1 MNNSNKKINVVVIG
15 GGTGTYTV
23 LSGLK
28 KYDDLKLKVI
38 VNVTDSGGSTGKLR
52 DQFGI
57 LPVGDFR
64 QALVALAAEG
74 NGNNLLRE
82 LFLYRFEKGDGLKGH
97 NFGNLLLTALTDILG
112 SEQKAIR
119 AASKILRI
127 KGEVIM
133 VAEDDVDL
141 VAEYEDGS
149 VLVGE
154 AAIDEPNEKHNSE
167 VRIKDLRIQPS
178 TEISEK
184 AKEAL
189 EAADYIIIGPG
200 DLYTSLLSNVI
211 VPGVGETIKKSKAK
225 IIYIPNL
232 MTKYGQTHGFK
243 ESDFVEE
250 IKKYVGKYPEIVL
263 INNSVLPKEAL
274 KRYEESHEFP
284 VKSDLKDEKY
294 QVIRKDLLN
303 EEIIERKEEDVDI
316 VKRSLIRHDSHKL
329 ADELYNIITSEN

>member
-1 MNNSNKKINVVVIG
+1 MSNGNKKLNVVVIG

-64 QALVALAAEG
+64 QALVALAEEG

-82 LFLYRFEKGDGLKGH
+82 LFLYRFEKGEGLKGH

-112 SEQKAIR
+112 SEQRAIR

-133 VAEDDVDL
+133 VAQDDVDL

-167 VRIKDLRIQPS
+167 VKIKKLRIQPL
-178 TEISEK
+178 TEMSEK
-184 AKEAL
+184 ATEAL
-189 EAADYIIIGPG
+189 NDAEYIVIGPG
-200 DLYTSLLSNVI
+200 DLYTSLLSNIV
-211 VPGVGETIKKSKAK
+211 VPGVSEVIKKSKAK

-243 ESDFVEE
+243 GSDFVEE
-250 IKKYVGKYPEIVL
+250 MKKYIGKYPEIVL
-263 INNSVLPKEAL
+263 TNNAPLPKEAIQ
-274 KRYEESHEFP
+274 RYKESHEFP
-284 VKSDLKDEKY
+284 VVDDLDGKKY
-294 QVIRKDLLN
+294 EVVRKDLLN
-303 EEIIERKEEDVDI
+303 NEIIERKEEDVDI

-329 ADELYNIITSEN
+329 ADELYNIITSEK